1 MGRLKGSRKGP
12 APPPRVRLA
21 SLHAMLPQHRS
32 HTAVVMM
39 DTRPA
44 QLPADAPAAEL
55 DYPQLAVEL
64 NRGYAC
70 QHGYDPLVQTKPI
83 P

>member
-1 MGRLKGSRKGP
+1 
-12 APPPRVRLA
+12 
-21 SLHAMLPQHRS
+21 
-32 HTAVVMM
+32 M

-44 QLPADAPAAEL
+44 QLSADAPAAEL
-55 DYPQLAVEL
+55 DYPQLAFEL

-70 QHGYDPLVQTKPI
+70 QHGYDPLVQIKPI

>member
-1 MGRLKGSRKGP
+1 
-12 APPPRVRLA
+12 
-21 SLHAMLPQHRS
+21 MLSPYRS

-44 QLPADAPAAEL
+44 QLSADAPAAEL

-70 QHGYDPLVQTKPI
+70 QHGYDPLVQTNPV

>member
-1 MGRLKGSRKGP
+1 M
-12 APPPRVRLA
+12 PPVRLGA
-21 SLHAMLPQHRS
+21 

-44 QLPADAPAAEL
+44 QLAADAPAAEL
-55 DYPQLAVEL
+55 DYPQLAFEL